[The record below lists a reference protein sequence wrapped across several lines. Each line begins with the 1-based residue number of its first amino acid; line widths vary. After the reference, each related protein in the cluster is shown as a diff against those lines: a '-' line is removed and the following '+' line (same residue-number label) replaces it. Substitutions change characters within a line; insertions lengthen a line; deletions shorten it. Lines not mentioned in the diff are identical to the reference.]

1 MTESQI
7 PQTSPSMSFPG
18 AISQCLRKYAE
29 FNGRATRAE
38 FWWWVLAVTL
48 VSFAL
53 NAINTLINALSG
65 PYFLEFLPVHFLS
78 CGAAAQPGRH
88 HPSPSRHR
96 QKRVVAGGMVCHRS
110 RGRYSVGR
118 WRGGERGGGL
128 QWFRFVAGWTRDFWI
143 PIAVGAL
150 VSVLVWI
157 GLFIWWLVWMVK
169 QGQAGPN
176 RHGAD
181 PRAWADQPVVQ

>member
-1 MTESQI
+1 
-7 PQTSPSMSFPG
+7 MSFPG
-18 AISQCLRKYAE
+18 AIAQCLRKYAE

-53 NAINTLINALSG
+53 NAINTFINALSG
-65 PYFLEFLPVHFLS
+65 PYFLEVLPVIFSLAVLLPNLAVTTRRLHDIGKSGWWQVVWFAI
-78 CGAAAQPGRH
+78 GAAGGIPLVVGVAV
-88 HPSPSRHR
+88 S
-96 QKRVVAGGMVCHRS
+96 VVAVYNG
-110 RGRYSVGR
+110 SVS
-118 WRGGERGGGL
+118 WQDME
-128 QWFRFVAGWTRDFWI
+128 FWI

-150 VSVLVWI
+150 VSFLVWL

-176 RHGAD
+176 QYGPD
-181 PRAWADQPVVQ
+181 PRAWVDQPVVQ